1 VTARKGKKAMTAQ
14 QLAALAVQN
23 HVDAIADSLQHH
35 AGGLLP
41 PQTAL
46 QLAYNMYVADETTP
60 NPEYL
65 ALDERREHLLVR
77 FVLFPLAHTQLRG
90 DGRPLPPATMSR
102 IINIVS
108 RRQKTASAERQ
119 PTLAASRIP
128 HRSAVERVHYEA
140 DAYEPRTSPPP
151 DERETNLSYTAAE
164 IDDEELR
171 TCRCERQHRCIPPRA
186 HHPARRVHATRA
198 EAHMWRRASDPR
210 DSSTRADWA

>member
-1 VTARKGKKAMTAQ
+1 VSSRSLPHRLPRIGRTRLPSPEGSSDGRRPLRYRTIDDAAQKSANATVAARKGKKAMTAQ

-65 ALDERREHLLVR
+65 ALNERREHLLVR

-90 DGRPLPPATMSR
+90 DGAAHQPRGVHAPLPAP
-102 IINIVS
+102 
-108 RRQKTASAERQ
+108 
-119 PTLAASRIP
+119 L
-128 HRSAVERVHYEA
+128 
-140 DAYEPRTSPPP
+140 SPPVSLSLTRTP
-151 DERETNLSYTAAE
+151 LER
-164 IDDEELR
+164 
-171 TCRCERQHRCIPPRA
+171 
-186 HHPARRVHATRA
+186 RRN
-198 EAHMWRRASDPR
+198 
-210 DSSTRADWA
+210 